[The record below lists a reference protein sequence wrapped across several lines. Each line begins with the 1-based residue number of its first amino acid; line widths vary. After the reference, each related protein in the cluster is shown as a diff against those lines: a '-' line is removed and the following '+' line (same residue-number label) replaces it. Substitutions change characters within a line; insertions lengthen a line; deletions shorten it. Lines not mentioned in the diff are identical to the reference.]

1 MIKQAIHPLIPCA
14 AALGLFTSATD
25 LRAQQPP
32 TPGEGV
38 LDEIIVTA
46 QKRAE
51 RLQDV
56 PVSVSVI
63 GAESLQAGQ
72 KLRLEDYYAEVPG
85 LAVNT
90 GSGGHMTLAI
100 RGITTG
106 GANQPTV
113 GVTIDDVPIGSSAG
127 FTYASLL
134 AADID
139 PSMLERVEVLRG
151 PQGTIY
157 GASSLGGLLRY
168 VTKKPEMNLLSGRLQ
183 VDGLT
188 VDGGGDGYAL
198 RGAGNIPLVTDRL
211 AATVSGFVRQDPG
224 YVDDPAHSRRDV
236 NSADVWGGRVSTLW
250 EISDNASLRVSALY
264 QNAEGDGSPDVEANT
279 ALQPVS
285 GELAHDRL
293 PRTGIYERKIQQ
305 YDATLEID
313 LGWSLLTSVTG
324 YNVSDSMDARDVT
337 NFLGS
342 LTEAATGRDD
352 LGSTTFIPSK
362 TSKFSQELRLSST
375 GDRRLEWLVGAFYT
389 DEDSDVAYNIYGVDP
404 ETGAPEILVFPDHF
418 PSTLEET
425 ALFGAVT
432 WHFSDRFDVQVGSR
446 FSKNEQV
453 FDEHIGGPLYDP
465 PYTVH
470 AESDDS
476 STTYLFSPRFR
487 FSDEL
492 MLYGRVAT
500 GYRPGGP
507 NPGAGFGFPDT
518 FGPDDTLSYEI
529 GVKGELLA
537 RRLSIDVSA
546 YHIKWSDLQLQQR
559 DPATEFVYYTNA
571 GKARSQGLEAI
582 AQAVLWDGMSLRA
595 SLGYTDAELR
605 EPTDGGIIGDAGDRL
620 PYSADWTASLS
631 LDKQFPVSSEVDAV
645 IGGSVAYVG
654 DRFAAFSSSPLA
666 TRAKL
671 PSYTTLG
678 LQAGL
683 EFSGWTATAFVH
695 NLTDERG
702 ILRAEPE
709 IVSGATGVYILNVI
723 RPRTFG
729 LSLTR
734 KF

>member
-14 AALGLFTSATD
+14 IALGLFTAATAVQ
-25 LRAQQPP
+25 AQQPP
-32 TPGEGV
+32 APGEHV

-56 PVSVSVI
+56 PVSVAVL
-63 GAESLQAGQ
+63 GAESLQSGQ

-106 GANQPTV
+106 GASQPTV

-157 GASSLGGLLRY
+157 GASSLGGLVRY
-168 VTKKPEMNLLSGRLQ
+168 VTKKPEMDLLTGRLQ
-183 VDGLT
+183 VDGFT
-188 VDGGGDGYAL
+188 VDDGDSGYAL
-198 RGAGNIPLVTDRL
+198 RGAANIPLVSDTV

-224 YVDDPAHSRRDV
+224 FVDDPAHAEGDV

-250 EISDNASLRVSALY
+250 QISDTTSLRVSALY
-264 QNAEGDGSPDVEANT
+264 QNAEGNGASDIEADA
-279 ALQPVS
+279 ALRPLN
-285 GELAHDRL
+285 GELTHNRL
-293 PRTGIYERKIQQ
+293 PRTGVYERKIQQ
-305 YDATLEID
+305 YDATLEVD

-324 YNVSDSMDARDVT
+324 YNVSDSLEARDIT
-337 NFLGS
+337 NFLGI
-342 LTEAATGRDD
+342 LTELATGRDD

-362 TSKFSQELRLSST
+362 TNKFSQELRFSST
-375 GDRRLEWLVGAFYT
+375 GDGRLEWLAGAFYT

-404 ETGAPEILVFPDHF
+404 ETGAPEVLVFPDHF
-418 PSTLEET
+418 PSTLQEK

-432 WHFSDRFDVQVGSR
+432 WHFSDRFDVQVGGR

-453 FDEHIGGPLYDP
+453 FDEHIAGPLYDP

-487 FSDEL
+487 LSDEL

-507 NPGAGFGFPDT
+507 NPGAGFGFPGT
-518 FGPDDTLSYEI
+518 FGPDETLSYEV
-529 GVKGELLA
+529 GMKGELLD

-546 YHIKWSDLQLQQR
+546 YHIRWSDLQLQQR
-559 DPATEFVYYTNA
+559 DPATEFLYYTNA

-582 AQAVLWDGMSLRA
+582 AQALLWDDVSLRA
-595 SLGYTDAELR
+595 SLGYTDAELS
-605 EPTDGGIIGDAGDRL
+605 EPTEGGIIADAGDRL

-631 LDKQFPVSSEVDAV
+631 LDREFSVSSEVQAV
-645 IGGSVAYVG
+645 VGGSIAYVG
-654 DRFAAFSSSPLA
+654 DRYASFSSSPLA
-666 TRAKL
+666 TRSKL

-695 NLTDERG
+695 NLTDELG
-702 ILRAEPE
+702 ILSAEPE
-709 IVSGATGVYILNVI
+709 IASGATGVYILNVI

-729 LSLTR
+729 LSLT
-734 KF
+734 KEF